1 MKSVSFVCNSYG
13 FCYFCTMI
21 QNEVRTFKFP
31 KFSEL
36 IIHEDD
42 NLIVINK
49 PPFIASLD
57 QREGGETN
65 ILRLAKKYHADAQVC
80 HRLDKDTSGILLIAK
95 NPETYRLVSIEFEK
109 RRVNKIY
116 HAIIEGTHIFE
127 NLKVDLPILNQGNKN
142 VSIDRANGKPAET
155 IFNSIRYFKHYTL
168 VDCKPIT
175 GRMHQIRIH
184 LATQRAAIVG
194 DTMYRG
200 KPVYL
205 SQIKK
210 RGFTMSKGEE
220 EMPIMKR
227 FALHARSVE
236 FTIDG
241 KHYAFEAE
249 YPKDFATLLKQLE
262 KFDA

>member
-1 MKSVSFVCNSYG
+1 
-13 FCYFCTMI
+13 
-21 QNEVRTFKFP
+21 
-31 KFSEL
+31 L

-57 QREGGETN
+57 EREGGEIN
-65 ILRLAKKYHADAQVC
+65 ILRLAKRYHPDAQIC
-80 HRLDKDTSGILLIAK
+80 HRLDKETSGLLLIAK
-95 NPETYRLVSIEFEK
+95 NPATYRLVSIEFER

-116 HAIIEGTHIFE
+116 HAVIDGRHVFE
-127 NLKVDLPILNQGNKN
+127 NLNVDLPILNQGNKN

-168 VDCKPIT
+168 VECRPIT

-184 LATQRAAIVG
+184 LATQRAAIVN
-194 DTMYRG
+194 DAMYRG
-200 KPVYL
+200 KPIFL

-210 RGFTMSKGEE
+210 RGFTMGRDKEE
-220 EMPIMKR
+220 QPIIKR
-227 FALHARSVE
+227 FALHARAVN

-262 KFDA
+262 KFDT